1 MFMSPEIAISNPWRD
16 LFSSKLQLSLL
27 AIDEAHCVYEWL
39 VSIKIARVCWYN
51 LIVCTCM

>member
-16 LFSSKLQLSLL
+16 LFSSKLQLSLI